1 MSSCDS
7 RRAANVDA
15 QLTGY
20 AKIQKNNESE
30 LTAAIASVGPI
41 SVSIDCSQRG
51 FQHYDRGVY
60 SDPNCS
66 SKDLDHAVTAV
77 GYGTQDGYDYYIVK
91 NSYGKSWGQRGII
104 INNLLSLENNQN

>member
-1 MSSCDS
+1 MSSCDI
-7 RRAANVDA
+7 RRANVGV

-20 AKIQKNNESE
+20 SRIQKNNESE

-41 SVSIDCSQRG
+41 SVSIDSSQHG
-51 FQHYDRGVY
+51 FQHYASGVY

-66 SKDLDHAVTAV
+66 SKNLDHAATVV

-91 NSYGKSWGQRGII
+91 NSYGKSWGQKGII